1 MGMLTNPDDCS
12 RMVNLLPS
20 QFSQNS
26 FVKCCYGDEEPP
38 DTPDDNPSDNIM
50 QDQRC
55 PGGYT
60 FNDILNVCDDIDE
73 CYEETHT
80 CDPMFERCINNL
92 GDYFCEPILESL
104 MNIGG
109 DDNETNVVQCPDGYK
124 YFLISCIDV
133 DECSD
138 NLHNC
143 SSNQICEN
151 TEGSFECTEANADL
165 DSVIK
170 CPRGYSLDPLTNQ
183 CLDINECATGTHN
196 CNEES
201 QRCDNT
207 LGSYTC
213 VR

>member
-26 FVKCCYGDEEPP
+26 FVKCCYGDEPP
-38 DTPDDNPSDNIM
+38 PPVTPDPSIV

-55 PGGYT
+55 PGGYA

-104 MNIGG
+104 MIGG
-109 DDNETNVVQCPDGYK
+109 DNETSIQCPEGYK
-124 YFLISCIDV
+124 YYLISCIDV
-133 DECSD
+133 DECSE

-143 SSNQICEN
+143 SSRS
-151 TEGSFECTEANADL
+151 GSCASQLEA
-165 DSVIK
+165 
-170 CPRGYSLDPLTNQ
+170 
-183 CLDINECATGTHN
+183 
-196 CNEES
+196 
-201 QRCDNT
+201 
-207 LGSYTC
+207 
-213 VR
+213 